1 MTYLSGLPTD
11 ASHKLTRM
19 SEANHRRKEELR
31 GMALLGK
38 LRRAEAA
45 MMALEEIGEEDGKE
59 GGEEGEREDEEG
71 EEEEAE
77 QVKALL

>member
-1 MTYLSGLPTD
+1 
-11 ASHKLTRM
+11 
-19 SEANHRRKEELR
+19 
-31 GMALLGK
+31 MALLDK

-59 GGEEGEREDEEG
+59 GEEEGEREDEEG